1 MKIIFK
7 NINLSILF
15 ITLNYSLL
23 SSEDL
28 GGQTGAE
35 KSCYQTPISEYFSYP
50 HSLIS
55 YSISGSS
62 LIEFTLDKKGRIE
75 DLQFIKSLGHPFDQ
89 SILDGLEEY
98 ISKEIVFNSKK
109 LGSHYRLQI
118 NFEN

>member
-7 NINLSILF
+7 YINIVF
-15 ITLNYSLL
+15 LL
-23 SSEDL
+23 MTFHIGPLLAEDL
-28 GGQTGAE
+28 GEQIGAV

-50 HSLIS
+50 HSLIP

-62 LIEFTLDKKGRIE
+62 LIEFTLDQKGRIE
-75 DLQFIKSLGHPFDQ
+75 DLQFIKSLGYAFDQ

-98 ISKEIVFNSKK
+98 ISKEIVLNSKK

>member
-7 NINLSILF
+7 YINLLVLF
-15 ITLNYSLL
+15 VIFHYSLL
-23 SSEDL
+23 PAEDL
-28 GGQTGAE
+28 GEQTSAK

-75 DLQFIKSLGHPFDQ
+75 DLQFIKSLGYPFDQ

-98 ISKEIVFNSKK
+98 ISKEIVLNSKK